1 VANQRRQD
9 LVRRGGGGV
18 ADLRSGWWWPGC
30 GAVEPGGHDEV
41 GIRVGE
47 MGGEEWGSR
56 RWGLGCGVVV
66 HFISSRGLG
75 FGVRVGWALCRQA
88 EWPRLLGHLGCVV
101 LGFAQRA
108 GHAD

>member
-9 LVRRGGGGV
+9 LVRHGGGGV

-30 GAVEPGGHDEV
+30 GVVEPGGHDEV

-56 RWGLGCGVVV
+56 RWGLGCGAVV

-75 FGVRVGWALCRQA
+75 FGVRVGWAL
-88 EWPRLLGHLGCVV
+88 G
-101 LGFAQRA
+101 
-108 GHAD
+108 